1 MAAGYTVSDHLRIAI
16 PGAVTLLLLLLCALP
31 MALMDVALTPHVVWL
46 MTLCV
51 AGIYPAAWPV
61 VLAFVLGLLSDFMYG
76 TPLGAQALLS
86 LFLTLFVQAQA
97 RRTSHQLFQLRW
109 LEAAV
114 ALALLHFLL
123 WGLVGFVTDV
133 RPPIKHVALGALVS
147 SFWFPVF
154 FFGSQGLLKLLPA
167 RN

>member
-1 MAAGYTVSDHLRIAI
+1 MAAGLTVSDHLRIAI
-16 PGAVTLLLLLLCALP
+16 PGVTALVLLLLCALP

-46 MTLCV
+46 MTLSI
-51 AGIYPAAWPV
+51 AGIYPPAWPV
-61 VLAFVLGLLSDFMYG
+61 VLAFVLGLISDFMYG

-86 LFLTLFVQAQA
+86 LFLALFVQAQA

-109 LEAAV
+109 LEAAM
-114 ALALLHFLL
+114 ALAVLHFIL
-123 WGLVGFVTDV
+123 WGLIGFVTDV

-147 SFWFPVF
+147 AFWFPVF
-154 FFGSQGLLKLLPA
+154 FFGAQGLLRLLPA

>member
-1 MAAGYTVSDHLRIAI
+1 MAGYTVSDQLRLMI
-16 PGAVTLLLLLLCALP
+16 PGVVALFLLLLCALP

-51 AGIYPAAWPV
+51 ASLYPQAWTV
-61 VLAFVLGLLSDFMYG
+61 VLAFVLGLMSDFLYG

-86 LFLTLFVQAQA
+86 LFLTLFVQSQS

-109 LEAAV
+109 LEAAA
-114 ALALLHFLL
+114 ALAVLHVLL
-123 WGLVGFVTDV
+123 WVITGFVLDM
-133 RPPIKHVALGALVS
+133 RAPFKQVALGALVS
-147 SFWFPVF
+147 AFWFPVF
-154 FFGSQGLLKLLPA
+154 FFGSQGLVRLLPA

>member
-1 MAAGYTVSDHLRIAI
+1 MAGATLSDHVRIAI
-16 PGAVTLLLLLLCALP
+16 PGVVALLLLLLCALP

-46 MTLCV
+46 MTLSV
-51 AGIYPAAWPV
+51 AASYPPAWPV
-61 VLAFVLGLLSDFMYG
+61 VLAFVLGLISDFLYG

-114 ALALLHFLL
+114 ALAVLHFVL
-123 WGLVGFVTDV
+123 WAIVGFVVET
-133 RPPIKHVALGALVS
+133 RPPIKQVALSTLVS
-147 SFWFPVF
+147 AFWFPVF
-154 FFGSQGLLKLLPA
+154 FAGSQGLLKLLPA